1 VEGAD
6 FYRKFL
12 TEIQRMSYPRFVLP
26 TAIVLITALGG
37 CNDSTSSSGDG
48 PSSEL
53 TASVGTLT
61 RDEATAA
68 LDALTLPTLLAPIG
82 AGDGSACVPPSS
94 AADSDGDGV
103 PDDASYI
110 FTAPPCR
117 FTGYRGG
124 TLDLVGELR
133 VQDPA
138 AGTAGFGYTSTL
150 VALRATF
157 TPPGESPDAYSVT
170 RNGTRALTGSVAG
183 LQLTADLQV
192 IRTFTG
198 LADAAVDEQWS
209 VQFAPETP
217 LQINEPLPSG
227 TLDIAGTLAWTR
239 GSESL
244 DLTVSTPTPLHYN
257 AGCTDGAR
265 MIDAGELHADGT
277 FQGTMGYVRIRWTDC
292 GKDPEI
298 QFVARAA
305 A

>member
-1 VEGAD
+1 
-6 FYRKFL
+6 
-12 TEIQRMSYPRFVLP
+12 MSLPRFALSP
-26 TAIVLITALGG
+26 AIFLIATLAG
-37 CNDSTSSSGDG
+37 CNDASTNPGDG
-48 PSSEL
+48 PPAEL
-53 TASVGTLT
+53 TSSVGTFT
-61 RDEATAA
+61 RDEASAA
-68 LDALTLPTLLAPIG
+68 LDALALPTLLAPPG
-82 AGDGSACVPPSS
+82 VDSGVACVPPSS
-94 AADSDGDGV
+94 PTDSDGDGV
-103 PDDASYI
+103 PDDATYI

-138 AGTAGFGYTSTL
+138 AGTAGFGYASTL

-170 RNGTRALTGSVAG
+170 RNGTRALTGSVTG

-209 VQFAPETP
+209 AQFAPETP
-217 LQINEPLPSG
+217 LQINKPLPSG
-227 TLDIAGTLAWTR
+227 TLDIAGTFAWTR
-239 GSESL
+239 GTESL

-265 MIDAGELHADGT
+265 RIDAGELRADGT
-277 FQGTMGYVRIRWTDC
+277 FQGSVGYVRVRWTDC

-298 QFVARAA
+298 QFVAGAA

>member
-1 VEGAD
+1 
-6 FYRKFL
+6 
-12 TEIQRMSYPRFVLP
+12 MSYPRFTLP

-37 CNDSTSSSGDG
+37 CSDSTSSSGGG

-53 TASVGTLT
+53 TASVGALT
-61 RDEATAA
+61 RDEATAI
-68 LDALTLPTLLAPIG
+68 LSALTLPTLLSPIG
-82 AGDGSACVPPSS
+82 AGDSSACVPPSS

-103 PDDASYI
+103 PDDATYI

-138 AGTAGFGYTSTL
+138 ASTAGFGYTSTL
-150 VALRATF
+150 VPLRATF
-157 TPPGESPDAYSVT
+157 TPAEGPDTYSVT

-198 LADAAVDEQWS
+198 LADAAVDEQWNG
-209 VQFAPETP
+209 QFVPETP
-217 LQINEPLPSG
+217 LQINKALPSG
-227 TLDIAGTLAWTR
+227 TLDIAGALAWTR
-239 GSESL
+239 GTERL
-244 DLTVSTPTPLHYN
+244 DLTVTTPTPLHYN
-257 AGCTDGAR
+257 AGCTDDAR
-265 MIDAGELHADGT
+265 RIDAGELHADGT
-277 FQGTMGYVRIRWTDC
+277 FQGTVGSVRIRWTDC

-298 QFVARAA
+298 QFVAGAA
-305 A
+305 S